1 MSIDRPE
8 SSGPPMFDLTK
19 QPDAHTYYRSPITNG
34 GPGSDPFEGVRGKQ
48 RLVGDP
54 ILYIVAEQLYETGLT
69 RECRIRIDLNVFLSS
84 KHRAGI
90 LESEA
95 FNALASIGVKL

>member
-34 GPGSDPFEGVRGKQ
+34 GPRRS
-48 RLVGDP
+48 GDP
-54 ILYIVAEQLYETGLT
+54 ILYIVAEQLYDTGLS

-84 KHRAGI
+84 KHRAGL
-90 LESEA
+90 LEAEA